1 MVRDTTYPVVM
12 TVRVMMEDSMRD
24 AVIYAS
30 TLWEI
35 RRWLVTGVPD
45 GMIERNMRFFGMM
58 KFPWNIATVPTAHL
72 GRSDDEYGICGVQGW
87 C

>member
-12 TVRVMMEDSMRD
+12 TVRVMMEDSMWD

-30 TLWEI
+30 TLWEM

-45 GMIERNMRFFGMM
+45 GMIERNMRFVGMM
-58 KFPWNIATVPTAHL
+58 KFPWNIATVPIAHL
-72 GRSDDEYGICGVQGW
+72 GRSDNEYGICGVQGW